1 MKRYSF
7 TSEDLAKNLVS
18 ALAPIDALNPIEWN
32 KLTVTETTHAIKVWG
47 FEDKHI
53 PILDENGMQTFDE
66 DGLPLVDIIKGKTY
80 NIDVVWKGEQPSEW
94 EQYEVFPLTPSHTV
108 S

>member
-7 TSEDLAKNLVS
+7 TTKKRALELINALGLENGQTVS
-18 ALAPIDALNPIEWN
+18 KDIYGIM
-32 KLTVTETTHAIKVWG
+32 VWG
-47 FEDKHI
+47 FEYKHT

-66 DGLPLVDIIKGKTY
+66 DNKPLFNSVKGKTY
-80 NIDVVWKGEQPSEW
+80 NVDVVWKNEPLEDW
-94 EQYEVFPLTPSHTV
+94 NEFEVFPSSPSHTI